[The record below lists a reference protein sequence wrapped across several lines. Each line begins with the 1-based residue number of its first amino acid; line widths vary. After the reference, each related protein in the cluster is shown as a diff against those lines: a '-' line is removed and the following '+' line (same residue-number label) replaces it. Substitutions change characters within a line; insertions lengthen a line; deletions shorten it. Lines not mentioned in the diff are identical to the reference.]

1 VDARVTPDDAAR
13 TDAALRRLRELG
25 SVLVVLSGGV
35 DSALVL
41 SFASEALGAA
51 VRAFTAAGPAVLPV
65 EVQTAREVADRL
77 RVVHVVEAT
86 RELDREGY
94 RANQGDRCFHCREE
108 LYSRAR
114 VAADAARVVHLVDGT
129 QLDDLGEDRPGL
141 RAAAAAGVVHV
152 LVEAGFD
159 KAAVRRVARTRG
171 LAIWDKPAE
180 PCLGSRLQ
188 VGTAVTPARLARVA
202 ALEAWLAAA
211 GFHEVRVRTEAAAGG
226 DHARVE
232 VAVGEVPRLRDAAA
246 ALGAHAAAAGFV
258 SVAVDPR
265 GYRRGGA
272 APGGAA

>member
-1 VDARVTPDDAAR
+1 MTPPDTARADR
-13 TDAALRRLRELG
+13 ALHRLRELR

-41 SFASEALGAA
+41 SLASEALGPT

-65 EVQTAREVADRL
+65 EVQTAREVAGRL
-77 RVVHVVEAT
+77 GVAHVVEAT
-86 RELDREGY
+86 NELDREGY

-108 LYSRAR
+108 LYTRAR
-114 VAADAARVVHLVDGT
+114 AAADAAGVVHLVDGT
-129 QLDDLGEDRPGL
+129 QLDDLGEHRPGL
-141 RAAAAAGVVHV
+141 RAAARAGVVHV

-159 KAAVRRVARTRG
+159 KAAVRRVARARG

-188 VGTAVTPARLARVA
+188 VGTAVTPTRLARVA
-202 ALEAWLAAA
+202 ALEAWLAAE
-211 GFHEVRVRTEAAAGG
+211 GFHEVRVRTEAAADG

-232 VAVGEVPRLRDAAA
+232 VAAGEVPRLRDAAA
-246 ALGAHAAAAGFV
+246 VLGARAVAAGFV
-258 SVAVDPR
+258 SVQVDPR

-272 APGGAA
+272 APGGPA